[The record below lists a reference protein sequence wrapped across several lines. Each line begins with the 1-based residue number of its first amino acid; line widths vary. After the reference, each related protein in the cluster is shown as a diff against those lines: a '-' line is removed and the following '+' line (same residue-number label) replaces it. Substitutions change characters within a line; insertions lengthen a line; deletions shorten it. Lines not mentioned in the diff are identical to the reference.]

1 MADVWRCYRRENP
14 GYHEIVRSPLWVS
27 RVGGDARTVLV
38 DVRPQALPSLA
49 AVDGR
54 ERYLQ
59 AGDIHQAGPA
69 SHSLVS
75 SRLKVCADARTAGKA
90 ATYAA
95 VGP

>member
-54 ERYLQ
+54 E
-59 AGDIHQAGPA
+59 DIYKPEISVKPGRRPI
-69 SHSLVS
+69 L
-75 SRLKVCADARTAGKA
+75 L
-90 ATYAA
+90 
-95 VGP
+95 